1 VRRRTA
7 DTSGAGVS
15 GCSRGPGIAGS
26 RSTGTPPPRARLS
39 FQPLPCIPLGPRAV
53 SRDRWCRV
61 QVSRDLCLDV
71 LVCRDRCR
79 RVQVVPLSGF
89 PATCCRPCVPATR
102 CDRGPLS
109 SRPDVTAAPRPDVTA
124 APRPDV
130 TAAPRPD
137 VTAAPRPDVTVAP
150 CHRVLVFG
158 AGRLLCRDFRCA
170 GCWQRPGGKTERAP
184 GRCMSGDP
192 LAVPLSAGAAKYR
205 CEWLRRLRAGLGA
218 RLGTG

>member
-39 FQPLPCIPLGPRAV
+39 FQPLPRIPLGPRAV

-61 QVSRDLCLDV
+61 QVSRDLCLGV

-109 SRPDVTAAPRPDVTA
+109 SRPDVTATPRPDVTPTPRPDVTATPRPDVTA
-124 APRPDV
+124 ARVIASWCSALGVCCAGISGVPGAGSVRAAKRNGPPDGACPGTRSRFLLAQGPQS
-130 TAAPRPD
+130 TAAN
-137 VTAAPRPDVTVAP
+137 
-150 CHRVLVFG
+150 G
-158 AGRLLCRDFRCA
+158 
-170 GCWQRPGGKTERAP
+170 
-184 GRCMSGDP
+184 
-192 LAVPLSAGAAKYR
+192 
-205 CEWLRRLRAGLGA
+205 
-218 RLGTG
+218 